1 MQVQSIISFE
11 NIIIHNNSINRSDN
25 VSLEEKYLIQIN
37 TINTLKR
44 DNIEMASVIK
54 KMEEDIYHLKVDL
67 NLKIFIFIWYLINLN
82 KYY

>member
-67 NLKIFIFIWYLINLN
+67 NLKIFIFI
-82 KYY
+82 